1 MVLVDS
7 LVLLFLAFS
16 LSAAVP
22 SSRSPAPT
30 ASPSTKVSIPVTV
43 VVVSSVVV
51 TMSITGIVAAIVSR
65 KKRRFTQWWI
75 VRGYRQQLNGWETT
89 VQIKT
94 WAHDHLVTL
103 RFHSRDSGQ
112 VIYNTRVRHVPW
124 LGLVIQQASETSKE
138 LCLQCLGP
146 DKL

>member
-22 SSRSPAPT
+22 SSRSPPKLY
-30 ASPSTKVSIPVTV
+30 TKVSIPVTV

-51 TMSITGIVAAIVSR
+51 TMSIIGIVAAIVSR

-94 WAHDHLVTL
+94 
-103 RFHSRDSGQ
+103 
-112 VIYNTRVRHVPW
+112 
-124 LGLVIQQASETSKE
+124 
-138 LCLQCLGP
+138 
-146 DKL
+146 